1 MAPDAHQRDTALDK
15 RVETTPSLTIK
26 RRLNATPAEVFEAWT
41 DPALLMRWFGPENVT
56 MQEATVDASIGGGF
70 RVVMLENTGERHE
83 VSGTYYE
90 VVADERLVFS
100 WSWITTPE
108 RVSRVTVTFK
118 QDGMGTILTLVHE
131 QLFDEQAVKGHTHG
145 WTGSLAKLEALFS

>member
-1 MAPDAHQRDTALDK
+1 MHE
-15 RVETTPSLTIK
+15 RVATTPSLTIK

-41 DPALLMRWFGPENVT
+41 DPTLLMQWFGPENVVT
-56 MQEATVDASIGGGF
+56 QEVSVDARVGGGF
-70 RVVMLENTGERHE
+70 CVVMLEDTGERHE

-90 VVADERLVFS
+90 VVANEKLVFS

-108 RVSRVTVTFK
+108 RVSQVTVTFK
-118 QDGMGTILTLVHE
+118 PDGAGTILTLLHD

-145 WTGSLAKLEALFS
+145 WTGSLAKLEALFA

>member
-1 MAPDAHQRDTALDK
+1 MNE
-15 RVETTPSLTIK
+15 RVATTPSLTIK

-41 DPALLMRWFGPENVT
+41 DPTLLMQWFGPENVVT
-56 MQEATVDASIGGGF
+56 QQVSVDARVGGGF
-70 RVVMLENTGERHE
+70 RVVMLEDNGQRHE

-90 VVADERLVFS
+90 VVANEKLVFS

-108 RVSRVTVTFK
+108 RVSQVTVTFK
-118 QDGMGTILTLVHE
+118 PDGAGTILTLLHE

-145 WTGSLAKLEALFS
+145 WTGSLVKLEALFA

>member
-1 MAPDAHQRDTALDK
+1 MHE
-15 RVETTPSLTIK
+15 RVATTPSLTIK

-41 DPALLMRWFGPENVT
+41 DPRLLMQWFGPENVVT
-56 MQEATVDASIGGGF
+56 QEVSVDARIGGGF
-70 RVVMLENTGERHE
+70 RVVMLEDTGERHE

-90 VVADERLVFS
+90 VVANEKLVFS

-108 RVSRVTVTFK
+108 RVSQVTVTFK
-118 QDGMGTILTLVHE
+118 PDGAGTILTLLHE

-145 WTGSLAKLEALFS
+145 WTGSLAKLESLFA

>member
-1 MAPDAHQRDTALDK
+1 MNE
-15 RVETTPSLTIK
+15 RVANTPSLTIK

-41 DPALLMRWFGPENVT
+41 DPTLLMQWFGPENVVT
-56 MQEATVDASIGGGF
+56 QQVSVDARVGGGF

-90 VVADERLVFS
+90 VVANERLVFS
-100 WSWITTPE
+100 WSWIKTPE
-108 RVSRVTVTFK
+108 RASRVIVTFK
-118 QDGMGTILTLVHE
+118 PDGAGTILTLLHE

-145 WTGSLAKLEALFS
+145 WTGSLAKLEALFA

>member
-1 MAPDAHQRDTALDK
+1 MHESFA
-15 RVETTPSLTIK
+15 TTPSLTIK

-41 DPALLMRWFGPENVT
+41 DPNLLMQWFGPENVVT
-56 MQEATVDASIGGGF
+56 QEVSVDARVGGGF
-70 RVVMLENTGERHE
+70 RVVMLEDTGERHE

-90 VVADERLVFS
+90 VVANEKLVFS

-108 RVSRVTVTFK
+108 RVSQVTVTFK
-118 QDGMGTILTLVHE
+118 PDGAGTILTLLHE

-145 WTGSLAKLEALFS
+145 WTGSLAKLEALFA